1 MAIGVALSL
10 TGLIINPIMLAIGLV
25 VGLTSLALWVRDAR
39 REYRELGD

>member
-39 REYRELGD
+39 REYRELSD